1 MITRTNMSAA
11 EQTDARLVASTLSG
25 DREAFGCIVGRYQ
38 SLVCSLAY
46 SATGSL
52 GTSEDLAQET
62 FITAW
67 KHLRLLREP
76 DKLRSWLCGI
86 ARNRINNFLRR
97 QRREPVSSAESLDR
111 VAEAPAP
118 EPLPPERII
127 GQEQAALVWG
137 ALERIPDLYREPLVL
152 FYREGRSVQQTAA
165 LLDLTEENVKQRLS
179 RGRKLLS
186 AEMTACVEEVLQQSA
201 PGRAFTLGVL
211 AALPVF
217 ATSASAATVGAAAAK
232 GSAAANSAWFVSLFN
247 ILLGPLIGLFGAY
260 VGVRASLNATRTP
273 RERQYVMHQVKI
285 IVIGTFAFNL
295 LMGAYIFLALK
306 YWASHPFLFA
316 ALGVGMTVCFTI
328 FIVVF
333 AARFNRQIRRL
344 REEEKTLHPEFFAPA
359 ELRPNA
365 AFKEYRS
372 SFTFFGLPLVHIRHG
387 APDGE
392 RVRPA
397 IGWIAIGDRAYGILF
412 AAGGFACGGISMGG
426 VAVGGIALGG
436 VTLGLL
442 SLGGLALGGLAIGGA
457 AVGIMAVGGFATA
470 WWAAEGGMAVARDFA
485 IGGAAVAAHA
495 NDAVAREFFS
505 NYPWLDIS
513 KPAERN
519 WFVIAYLAP
528 GAPVLMAYHRRPP
541 QKAAS
546 EITQHG
552 EVKSRILRFY
562 RARHYR
568 LIPPGRGDL
577 PRPRQTIRHRSRPF
591 HRRLVRRFH
600 PQRHVHAPR
609 HQPSTARRHA
619 LVPNSFLLGRR
630 TPRLS

>member
-11 EQTDARLVASTLSG
+11 EQNDARLVASTLSG

-67 KHLRLLREP
+67 NHLRLLREP

-111 VAEAPAP
+111 VAESPAP

-127 GQEQAALVWG
+127 GQEQSALVWG

-186 AEMTACVEEVLQQSA
+186 AEMTGCVEEVLQQSA

-232 GSAAANSAWFVSLFN
+232 GSAAANSAWFVSVFN
-247 ILLGPLIGLFGAY
+247 ALLGPLIGLFGAY

-273 RERQYVMHQVKI
+273 RERRYVIRQVKI
-285 IVIGTFAFNL
+285 IIIATLALNVVMA
-295 LMGAYIFLALK
+295 AYIFLVVK
-306 YWASHPFLFA
+306 YWAKLPGFFA
-316 ALGVGMTVCFTI
+316 VLGVAMTACWAL
-328 FIVVF
+328 FIVVY
-333 AARFNRQIRRL
+333 ATRFNRELRRL
-344 REEEKTLHPEFFAPA
+344 REQEKQLHPECFAAA
-359 ELRPNA
+359 ELKPTSGFR
-365 AFKEYRS
+365 EYRS
-372 SFTFFGLPLVHIRHG
+372 RYSFLGLPLVHVRHG

-397 IGWIAIGDRAYGILF
+397 IGWIAIGDRACGILF
-412 AAGGFACGGISMGG
+412 GAGGIACGCVSMGG
-426 VAVGGIALGG
+426 VAIGGIALGG
-436 VTLGLL
+436 VTLGVL
-442 SLGGLALGGLAIGGA
+442 SLGGLALGALAIGGA
-457 AVGIMAVGGFATA
+457 AIGIIALGGFATA
-470 WWAAEGGMAVARDFA
+470 WWAAEGGMAVAREMA
-485 IGGAAVAAHA
+485 VGGVALAAHA
-495 NDAVAREFFS
+495 NDAVAREFFAS
-505 NYPWLDIS
+505 YPWLDVTKS
-513 KPAERN
+513 AKRN
-519 WFVIAYLAP
+519 HYVILIWF
-528 GAPVLMAYHRRPP
+528 PVLLFAW
-541 QKAAS
+541 
-546 EITQHG
+546 
-552 EVKSRILRFY
+552 LFN
-562 RARHYR
+562 
-568 LIPPGRGDL
+568 
-577 PRPRQTIRHRSRPF
+577 
-591 HRRLVRRFH
+591 
-600 PQRHVHAPR
+600 
-609 HQPSTARRHA
+609 ARRKKQQQK
-619 LVPNSFLLGRR
+619 
-630 TPRLS
+630 